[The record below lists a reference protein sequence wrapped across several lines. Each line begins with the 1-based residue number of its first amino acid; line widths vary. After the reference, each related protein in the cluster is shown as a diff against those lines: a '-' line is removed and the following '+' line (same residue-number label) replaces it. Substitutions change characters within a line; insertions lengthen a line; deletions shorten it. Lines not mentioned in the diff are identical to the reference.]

1 MEATLLWT
9 LRQLYHSL
17 ERQGRQSMRELE
29 LSLGQAIV
37 LCWLL
42 SQKGECVCAA
52 DLHKALGLSKS
63 ALSSTLKE
71 LQAKQYLL
79 TVETPEDDRNKR
91 LVLTSRAFANESDLW
106 SALREQQQRLCGDI
120 PAQRLDRLE
129 RDLEAMLQRMK
140 RLWKQE
146 ECV

>member
-79 TVETPEDDRNKR
+79 TVETPEDDRKKR
-91 LVLTSRAFANESDLW
+91 LVLTSRAFARQCQLCAVRGGWGCFRPASH
-106 SALREQQQRLCGDI
+106 LRLNAGD
-120 PAQRLDRLE
+120 AGFFSNAE
-129 RDLEAMLQRMK
+129 
-140 RLWKQE
+140 
-146 ECV
+146 

>member
-1 MEATLLWT
+1 M
-9 LRQLYHSL
+9 RQLYYSL

-37 LCWLL
+37 LCWLF

-79 TVETPEDDRNKR
+79 TAETPEDDRKKL
-91 LVLTSRAFANESDLW
+91 LVLTARAFDAEGKLW
-106 SALREQQQRLCGDI
+106 TSLREQQQRLCGDI
-120 PAQRLDRLE
+120 PAQRLDQLE

-140 RLWKQE
+140 RLWKQK

>member
-79 TVETPEDDRNKR
+79 TAETPEDDRKKL
-91 LVLTSRAFANESDLW
+91 LVLTARAFDAEEKLW
-106 SALREQQQRLCGDI
+106 TSLREQQQRLCGDI
-120 PAQRLDRLE
+120 PAQRLDQVE

-140 RLWKQE
+140 HLWKQE

>member
-42 SQKGECVCAA
+42 SQKGEHVCAA

-79 TVETPEDDRNKR
+79 TVETPEDDRKKV
-91 LVLTSRAFANESDLW
+91 LVLTARAFATA
-106 SALREQQQRLCGDI
+106 SAGRVIFSLVVDSVTFSKSPSGISSRILRSSAAGF
-120 PAQRLDRLE
+120 PP
-129 RDLEAMLQRMK
+129 M
-140 RLWKQE
+140 
-146 ECV
+146 

>member
-17 ERQGRQSMRELE
+17 ERQGRQSMRKLE

-42 SQKGECVCAA
+42 SQKGEHVCAA

-79 TVETPEDDRNKR
+79 TVETPEDDRKKL
-91 LVLTSRAFANESDLW
+91 LVLTAKAFDAEEKLW
-106 SALREQQQRLCGDI
+106 TSLREQQQRLCGDI
-120 PAQRLDRLE
+120 PA
-129 RDLEAMLQRMK
+129 
-140 RLWKQE
+140 
-146 ECV
+146 

>member
-1 MEATLLWT
+1 
-9 LRQLYHSL
+9 
-17 ERQGRQSMRELE
+17 MRELE

-42 SQKGECVCAA
+42 SQKGGCVCAA

-79 TVETPEDDRNKR
+79 TAETPEDDRKKL
-91 LVLTSRAFANESDLW
+91 LVLTARAFDAEEKLW
-106 SALREQQQRLCGDI
+106 TSLREQQQRLCGDI
-120 PAQRLDRLE
+120 PAQRLDQLE

-140 RLWKQE
+140 HLWKQE

>member
-9 LRQLYHSL
+9 LSQLYHSL
-17 ERQGRQSMRELE
+17 NRQGRQSMRELE

-42 SQKGECVCAA
+42 SQKEECVCAA

-79 TVETPEDDRNKR
+79 TAETPEDDRKKL
-91 LVLTSRAFANESDLW
+91 LVLTARAFDAEEKLW
-106 SALREQQQRLCGDI
+106 TSLREQQQRLCGDI
-120 PAQRLDRLE
+120 PAQRLDQVE